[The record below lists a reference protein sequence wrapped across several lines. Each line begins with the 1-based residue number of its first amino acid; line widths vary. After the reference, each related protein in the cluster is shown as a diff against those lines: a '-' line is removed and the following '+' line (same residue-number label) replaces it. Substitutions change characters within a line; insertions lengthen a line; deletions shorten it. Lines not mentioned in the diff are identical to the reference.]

1 VIERL
6 LEAGIPVIQR
16 RLTTSDAARASEV
29 FVTNSLRGVV
39 PVTSVDGVGDWP
51 PGPLTAWLRAGGDSA
66 STAASLEEANSPLR
80 GVAHAR
86 VLFVDNYDSFVYN
99 LVQYVRELGAS
110 AEVVR
115 NDAVGVDELVA
126 ARERGELTHLIVSP
140 GPGTPEEAGISVEAV
155 RRLGPITPTLGVC
168 LGHQAIGEA
177 YGATI
182 VRAPEVVH
190 GKPSLIHH
198 DGRGVYAGLP
208 SPLVCARYHSLVVD
222 PDTVPPELDVTART
236 ASGILMG
243 LRHRSHPVE
252 GVQMHPESILTAHGH
267 DMLARFLGGDD

>member
-1 VIERL
+1 M
-6 LEAGIPVIQR
+6 
-16 RLTTSDAARASEV
+16 
-29 FVTNSLRGVV
+29 
-39 PVTSVDGVGDWP
+39 
-51 PGPLTAWLRAGGDSA
+51 
-66 STAASLEEANSPLR
+66 
-80 GVAHAR
+80 AHAR

-126 ARERGELTHLIVSP
+126 ARERGELTHVIISP
-140 GPGTPEEAGISVEAV
+140 GPGTPADAGISVDVV

-177 YGATI
+177 YGAAI

-190 GKPSLIHH
+190 GKPSLVHH
-198 DGRGVYAGLP
+198 DGLGVYTGLP

-222 PDTVPPELDVTART
+222 PDTVPPALDITART
-236 ASGILMG
+236 ASGVVMG

>member
-1 VIERL
+1 VIDQL
-6 LEAGIPVIQR
+6 LESGIPVIQR
-16 RLTTSDAARASEV
+16 RLTTDDVARASEV
-29 FVTNSLRGVV
+29 FVSNALRGVV
-39 PVTSVDGVGDWP
+39 PITSVEGVGAWP
-51 PGPLTAWLRAGGDSA
+51 AGPVAVSLRAGNGSA
-66 STAASLEEANSPLR
+66 SASLDDANSPLR
-80 GVAHAR
+80 GVGHAR

-99 LVQYVRELGAS
+99 LVQYVRELGAT

-115 NDAVGVDELVA
+115 NDAVTVDDLVA
-126 ARERGELTHLIVSP
+126 ARERGDLTHVIISP
-140 GPGTPEEAGISVEAV
+140 GPGPPADAGISIDVV

-177 YGATI
+177 YGADI
-182 VRAPEVVH
+182 LRAPEIVH
-190 GKPSLIHH
+190 GKPSLVHH
-198 DGRGVYAGLP
+198 DGLGVYAGLP

-222 PDTVPPELDVTART
+222 PDTVPSTLDVSART
-236 ASGILMG
+236 ASGVVMG

>member
-1 VIERL
+1 VIDQL

-16 RLTTSDAARASEV
+16 RLTANDVARASEV

-39 PVTSVDGVGDWP
+39 PITSIEGIGTWSA
-51 PGPLTAWLRAGGDSA
+51 GPLTTSLRSGGPA
-66 STAASLEEANSPLR
+66 MSLDDADSPLR

-86 VLFVDNYDSFVYN
+86 VLFIDNYDSFVYN
-99 LVQYVRELGAS
+99 LVQYVRELGAG

-115 NDAVGVDELVA
+115 NDAITVDELLA
-126 ARERGELTHLIVSP
+126 ARERGDLTHVIISP
-140 GPGTPEEAGISVEAV
+140 GPGAPADAGISVDVV

-177 YGATI
+177 YGASI

-190 GKPSLIHH
+190 GKPSLVHH
-198 DGRGVYAGLP
+198 DGLGVYTGLP

-222 PDTVPPELDVTART
+222 PDTVPPSLDITGRT
-236 ASGILMG
+236 AAGVVMG
-243 LRHRSHPVE
+243 VRHRSHPVE